1 MVSMN
6 KTPIDLVLATCT
18 KLLEQHK
25 ELKNKIT
32 TMDESFNDSLK
43 NVIEIQ
49 KTQASSQLEFMNIFM
64 EHKQSIDERIIDQGN
79 SLKTLIQVLAELSA
93 QTKANTTAI
102 ATLSSDVSESHNA
115 INEVTETAK
124 QQQEVVSLIK
134 REITRMRASNA
145 KLSQD
150 VENANKSLMQVSD
163 DLIATNTRLEAANL
177 QLESATT
184 ITESQLSQEY
194 ATLEAQLK
202 ELEISKQ

>member
-1 MVSMN
+1 MN

-64 EHKQSIDERIIDQGN
+64 EHKQSIDERITDQGN

-102 ATLSSDVSESHNA
+102 ATLSSDVSKSHDA
-115 INEVTETAK
+115 INDVTETAK

>member
-102 ATLSSDVSESHNA
+102 ATLSSDVSKSHDA
-115 INEVTETAK
+115 INDVTETAK

>member
-150 VENANKSLMQVSD
+150 VENANKSLIQVSD

>member
-1 MVSMN
+1 MN

-102 ATLSSDVSESHNA
+102 ATLSSDVSKSHDA
-115 INEVTETAK
+115 INDVTETAK